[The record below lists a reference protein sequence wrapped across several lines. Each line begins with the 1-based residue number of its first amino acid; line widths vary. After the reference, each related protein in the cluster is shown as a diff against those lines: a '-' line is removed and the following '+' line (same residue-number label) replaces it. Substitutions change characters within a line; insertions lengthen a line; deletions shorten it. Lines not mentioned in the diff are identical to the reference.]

1 MVSGSRS
8 ADHDLPEAE
17 WFGTDALIAEDD
29 AVPFSEA
36 TRRDRKRDTPKDR
49 AVEPAATTAR
59 AADPRPTGGSTGG
72 RPWPQP
78 SWAHVIVIALA
89 LAFLGGAVGYVVGK
103 GRPPGEDS
111 ADVGFLR
118 DMIDHHEQAVAMA
131 RLTIPKDVDPITR
144 SFADEVV
151 LMQQREIGLMDALLD
166 EWGHA
171 RGDLERRA
179 MLWMGMDTSVAAM
192 PGMQSEEAIAAL
204 REATGREAD
213 RLFLTMMRD
222 HHIGG
227 VHMADYAAEHAGS
240 ERVRTLARR
249 MAEFQRAEAQEYT
262 GHLRR
267 LGLEQ

>member
-103 GRPPGEDS
+103 GHPPGEDS

-118 DMIDHHEQAVAMA
+118 DMIDHHEQAVLMA
-131 RLTIPKDVDPITR
+131 RLTQPKDVDPITR
-144 SFADEVV
+144 SFADEIV
-151 LMQQREIGLMDALLD
+151 LLQMREIGLMDAQLD
-166 EWGHA
+166 QWGYI
-171 RGDLERRA
+171 RGDLDRRA
-179 MLWMGMDTSVAAM
+179 MRWMRMDTTVAEM
-192 PGMQSEEAIAAL
+192 PGMQSPEAIEALRNADGEEAA
-204 REATGREAD
+204 

-222 HHIGG
+222 HHFGG
-227 VHMADYAAEHAGS
+227 VHMADYAARNAKS
-240 ERVRTLARR
+240 ERVRALAKR
-249 MAEFQRAEAQEYT
+249 MAEFQRTEAQEYT

-267 LGLEQ
+267 LGLED

>member
-1 MVSGSRS
+1 MVFGPRS
-8 ADHDLPEAE
+8 TDHELPESE
-17 WFGTDALIAEDD
+17 WFGSDALIAADD
-29 AVPFSEA
+29 AVPLAEA
-36 TRRDRKRDTPKDR
+36 TVSTAGPDADRGSGGDGGPGDGDSSGGGASTGR
-49 AVEPAATTAR
+49 
-59 AADPRPTGGSTGG
+59 RPT
-72 RPWPQP
+72 
-78 SWAHVIVIALA
+78 WAQVILLALA

-103 GRPPGEDS
+103 GRPPGEGS